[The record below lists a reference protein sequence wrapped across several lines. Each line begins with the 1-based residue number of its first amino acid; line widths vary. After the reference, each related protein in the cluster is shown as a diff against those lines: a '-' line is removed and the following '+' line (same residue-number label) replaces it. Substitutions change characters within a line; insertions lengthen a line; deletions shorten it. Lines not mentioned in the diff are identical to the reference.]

1 MKIVYILEQFYL
13 HGGGE
18 KVTCAKVNWL
28 SKNGFDVTLI
38 SNKQNNKKHI
48 YPLEKNI
55 KFIDLGI
62 NYKKG
67 TSYFHPKHLTL
78 VPKHIIKLYK
88 ILSKIKPDIVVT
100 LSLQFDY
107 YFLPFMTKAKTIREF
122 HSSRY
127 LYNINRNK
135 KNSFFKKIKY
145 TIHDFI
151 EKKYNYNVIL
161 TIDER
166 KHYKSKNIV
175 VIPNGINVISNST
188 AKLKKKTVISAGRI
202 ALVKGF
208 DRLIKTWAIIAKKHP
223 NWKLEIYGEGET
235 KDINK
240 LQKQINILNLQNQIC
255 LCGQTNNLQNKMLES
270 SIYVMSSK
278 TECFPMVLLESL
290 AVGLPI
296 VSFDCPYGPRNI
308 ISNNEDGFLVKDQDI
323 YELAQAIIKLI
334 NDEELRFKMGKR
346 AKKST
351 SRLKQDIVMKQWLK
365 LFHKF

>member
-13 HGGGE
+13 HGGVE
-18 KVTCAKVNWL
+18 KVTCAKANWL

-67 TSYFHPKHLTL
+67 TSYFHPKHLIL
-78 VPKHIIKLYK
+78 VPKHITRLYK
-88 ILSKIKPDIVVT
+88 VLSKIKPDIVVT

-107 YFLPFMTKAKTIREF
+107 YFLPFITKAKTIREF

-127 LYNINRNK
+127 LYDINRNK
-135 KNSFFKKIKY
+135 NNSFLKRIKY

-151 EKKYNYNVIL
+151 EEKYNHNVIL

-202 ALVKGF
+202 APVKGF
-208 DRLIKTWAIIAKKHP
+208 DKLIKTWTIIVKKYP
-223 NWKLEIYGEGET
+223 DWKLEIYGEGKT

-240 LQKQINILNLQNQIC
+240 LQKQINKLNLQKQVC
-255 LCGQTNNLQNKMLES
+255 LCGQTDNLQDKMLES
-270 SIYVMSSK
+270 SIYIMSSK
-278 TECFPMVLLESL
+278 TECFPMVLLEAQS
-290 AVGLPI
+290 VGLPI
-296 VSFDCPYGPRNI
+296 VSFDCSYGPKNI
-308 ISNNEDGFLVKDQDI
+308 ITHNQDGILVEDQNNDKLANAIMQLIENENTRIEMGTKAKENVK
-323 YELAQAIIKLI
+323 KLQ
-334 NDEELRFKMGKR
+334 EQE
-346 AKKST
+346 
-351 SRLKQDIVMKQWLK
+351 VMNMWFK
-365 LFHKF
+365 LFES